1 MSRVGRMPIELPVST
16 TVTVEGD
23 LVTVKGPRGE
33 LAQAISRRVAVVR
46 DGQELLITRQTDQ
59 PGDRSLHGLYR
70 SLIYNMVRGVTE
82 GFEKI
87 LEIQGV
93 GYRAV
98 LKGRTLELAL
108 GYSHPIIYQAPDGI
122 EFEVPVPTRI
132 VIRGC
137 DKQAVGQVAAEIR
150 AMRKPD
156 PYKGKGVRYRDELVR
171 RKVGKAIK

>member
-1 MSRVGRMPIELPVST
+1 MSRVGKLPIEVPASA
-16 TVTVEGD
+16 TVTVAD
-23 LVTVKGPRGE
+23 NLVTVSGPKGE
-33 LAQAISRRVAVVR
+33 LSQVISDRIDVVR
-46 DGQELLITRQTDQ
+46 EGQQLLVTRRTDE
-59 PGDRSLHGLYR
+59 PRDRSLHGLYR
-70 SLIYNMVRGVTE
+70 SLIFNMVHGVTE

-98 LKGRTLELAL
+98 LKDKTLELAL
-108 GYSHPIIYQAPDGI
+108 GYSHLIHYPAPEGV
-122 EFEVPVPTRI
+122 EFEVPLPTRI
-132 VIRGC
+132 IVRGC

-156 PYKGKGVRYRDELVR
+156 PYKGKGVRYRGEHVR

>member
-1 MSRVGRMPIELPVST
+1 MSRVGRMPIEVPSGA
-16 TVTVEGD
+16 TVTVED
-23 LVTVKGPRGE
+23 NLVTVKGPRGE
-33 LAQAISRRVAVVR
+33 LTQAISGRVSVVR
-46 DGQELLITRQTDQ
+46 EGQQVLVTRQTDQ

-70 SLIYNMVRGVTE
+70 SLISNMVRGVTE

-98 LKGRTLELAL
+98 LKGSTLELAL
-108 GYSHPIIYQAPDGI
+108 GFSHPVVYEAPAGI

-132 VIRGC
+132 IVRGC

-156 PYKGKGVRYRDELVR
+156 PYKGKGVRYRDEKIR

>member
-46 DGQELLITRQTDQ
+46 DGQQLLITRQTDQ

>member
-1 MSRVGRMPIELPVST
+1 MSRVGRMPIEVPSGA
-16 TVTVEGD
+16 TVTVED
-23 LVTVKGPRGE
+23 NLVTVKGPRGE
-33 LAQAISRRVAVVR
+33 LTQAISDRVSVVR
-46 DGQELLITRQTDQ
+46 EGQQVLVTRQTDQ

-70 SLIYNMVRGVTE
+70 SLISNMVRGVTE

-98 LKGRTLELAL
+98 LKGSTLELAL
-108 GYSHPIIYQAPDGI
+108 GFSHPVVYEAPAGI

-132 VIRGC
+132 IVRGC

-156 PYKGKGVRYRDELVR
+156 PYKGKGVRYRDEKIR